1 MEVETPMLVSNA
13 GGAAARDVYKRQPEK
28 KGQLSVMSISRE
40 KET

>member
-1 MEVETPMLVSNA
+1 MADKIAVLIPLQMELTRL
-13 GGAAARDVYKRQPEK
+13 PEK